1 MESRG
6 GVARCRLA
14 EERREWR
21 KRHPHGFMAKPET
34 LNDGSVNLMLWK
46 CVVPGK
52 EGTDWE
58 GGYFPLTIICRS
70 TRIVFINKL
79 GSILYLSSH

>member
-21 KRHPHGFMAKPET
+21 KSHPHVRGASSLLRSSGFVAKPET

-46 CVVPGK
+46 CIVPGK

-58 GGYFPLTIICRS
+58 GGYFPLTILSYTFI
-70 TRIVFINKL
+70 IVQN
-79 GSILYLSSH
+79 